1 MNIIIFGAAGNV
13 GSRIVNEA
21 LSRGHRVSAV
31 VRTAQQ
37 LDQLPNQVQGL
48 VSAIQE
54 PEQVRELI
62 AGHDLI
68 ISAVRPPS
76 GAEQHLVA
84 ITEVILN
91 AANQEEVRALIVGG
105 AASLII
111 PHLAQTVL
119 AAKGF
124 LPAEIVPIATA
135 CFAQHKA
142 VEVSA
147 HQNWAYLSPPAMLV
161 PGERTGDYQ
170 IGKNELLYDGQG
182 NSRISMEDFAVAL
195 LDEAQEP
202 RHHQQRFTVAYQ

>member
-21 LSRGHRVSAV
+21 LSRGHKVSAV

-48 VSAIQE
+48 VSPIQD

-76 GAEQHLVA
+76 GAEQNLVA

-119 AAKGF
+119 SAKGF
-124 LPAEIVPIATA
+124 LPAEVVPIATA
-135 CFAQHKA
+135 CFAQHEA

-161 PGERTGDYQ
+161 PGERTGQYQ
-170 IGKNELLYDGQG
+170 IGTNELLYDGQG
-182 NSRISMEDFAVAL
+182 NSHISMEDFAVAL

-202 RHHQQRFTVAYQ
+202 RHHQQRFTVAY